1 MLNLSK
7 VALLSTL
14 SGESPCLAA
23 LPLHDVKVNRLRLP
37 VIRTHSKV
45 YMIYLSETL
54 FLFHRSLSRLHGYPE
69 GPGETPTPTPISPSV
84 VWSQSS
90 SEDSLACPVTW
101 ISL

>member
-7 VALLSTL
+7 VALLSTP

-45 YMIYLSETL
+45 YMTYLSETL
-54 FLFHRSLSRLHGYPE
+54 FLFHRSLSRLRGYPE
-69 GPGETPTPTPISPSV
+69 GPGETPTPTPPQPPHPPPP
-84 VWSQSS
+84 QSRPPLS
-90 SEDSLACPVTW
+90 GLNHPART
-101 ISL
+101 L